1 MDLDSVVKPEMTQ
14 EWEEA
19 KKEWFPRI
27 DSKSNAAYDLRT
39 PGNRAIQL
47 LKVIFILLKWT
58 NIVLIGDIVFSLLH
72 RILFQVYSRW
82 NGKVMGLSAWLPKP
96 ITASITSLPTRINI
110 VQRVSIDI
118 SA

>member
-47 LKVIFILLKWT
+47 TTIKSYIYITQVDKYCINKW
-58 NIVLIGDIVFSLLH
+58 H
-72 RILFQVYSRW
+72 RL
-82 NGKVMGLSAWLPKP
+82 
-96 ITASITSLPTRINI
+96 
-110 VQRVSIDI
+110 
-118 SA
+118 